1 MRLGIFGGSFNP
13 PHKMHKNIALK
24 LIDNKYLDKVI
35 YVPTGDKYEKDSLV
49 GAQDRY
55 NMVELMIKDNPNL
68 LVSDY
73 ELKNVLTYTFET
85 LDYFKNK
92 YPKEDIY
99 FICGTDNLKQIET
112 WKNYE
117 YILGNYKL
125 LVIKRNGDYI
135 EELLNKYNHYKKNII
150 ISNIEENNLS
160 STLIRTHL
168 KDDIIDSSLIN
179 KKVLKYIRD
188 NNLYKG
194 GL

>member
-24 LIDNKYLDKVI
+24 LIDNKCLDKIV
-35 YVPTGDKYEKDSLV
+35 YVPTGDKYKKDALV
-49 GAQDRY
+49 SAQDRY

-85 LDYFKNK
+85 LDYFKSK
-92 YPKEDIY
+92 YSNDDIY

>member
-13 PHKMHKNIALK
+13 PHIMHKNIALK

-35 YVPTGDKYEKDSLV
+35 YVPTGDKYEKNDLV
-49 GAQDRY
+49 SAQDRY

-85 LDYFKNK
+85 LDYFKSK
-92 YPKEDIY
+92 YPNNDIY

-117 YILGNYKL
+117 YILRNYKL
-125 LVIKRNGDYI
+125 LAIKRNGDCV
-135 EELLNKYNHYKKNII
+135 EELLNKYNLYKENII
-150 ISNIEENNLS
+150 VSNIEENSLS
-160 STLIRTHL
+160 STLVRLYL